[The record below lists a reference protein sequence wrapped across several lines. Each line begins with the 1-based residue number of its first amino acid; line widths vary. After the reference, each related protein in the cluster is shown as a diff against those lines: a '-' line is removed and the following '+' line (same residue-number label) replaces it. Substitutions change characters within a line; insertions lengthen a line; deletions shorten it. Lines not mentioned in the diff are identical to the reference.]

1 MRERG
6 AARPGREAVAGAWVA
21 VTWTLVGR
29 PAVGTALLEAGML
42 EVAVAQLAKTS
53 AVEWANWRSGLH
65 DGMCFAAVALLCS
78 LELPGL
84 RLSQR
89 LVDSGMASA
98 MTSLIKV
105 RPSGLV
111 FPSFPLR
118 SVAVVDSVRGV

>member
-1 MRERG
+1 M
-6 AARPGREAVAGAWVA
+6 
-21 VTWTLVGR
+21 
-29 PAVGTALLEAGML
+29 
-42 EVAVAQLAKTS
+42 
-53 AVEWANWRSGLH
+53 H
-65 DGMCFAAVALLCS
+65 DGMCFAAVGIVCS

-111 FPSFPLR
+111 FPPFPLR
-118 SVAVVDSVRGV
+118 SVAVVDSVCGV